1 MKSDLDSLMQAH
13 NLDAILVIGPG
24 QHNPPMVYLT
34 GGGHLTHADLV
45 KKRGEPPVLFC
56 GSMEREEGARTGL
69 ATRNIDDYR
78 IEELLKQYNGDQVQ
92 ALSARYQQMF
102 ADLGL
107 TTGRVALYGKADA
120 GQAFGLFSALQQAL
134 PEIELVGEMGDS
146 MLLNAMQTKD
156 SQEIER
162 IRGIGKIA
170 TEVIGKT
177 ADFITSQA
185 VKDDVLIHKDGTPLT
200 IGQVKSRIDL
210 WLAERGA
217 ENPEGTIFAQGHD
230 AGVPH
235 STGNANDPLRFG
247 QTIVFDF
254 YPCEAQGGYYY
265 DITRTWCLGYA
276 TDEALALY
284 EDVLYVYRQVHSQL
298 RLNAPCRDYQA
309 LTCELF
315 EARGHPTPRSHPLTT
330 NGYVHSL
337 GHGVGL
343 HIHELPF
350 FRLNGPEQMRLA
362 PGVVITV
369 EPGLYYPEKNLG
381 VRLED
386 TLWVRPDGV
395 FEVLADYPQDL
406 VLPMKG

>member
-1 MKSDLDSLMQAH
+1 MKSDLDSLMQAN

-24 QHNPPMVYLT
+24 THNPPMVYLT
-34 GGGHLTHADLV
+34 GGGHLTHADLI
-45 KKRGEPPVLFC
+45 KKRGEPPVLFYA
-56 GSMEREEGARTGL
+56 SMEREEAARTGL
-69 ATRNIDDYR
+69 ATRNLDDYR
-78 IEELLKQYNGDQVQ
+78 IEELLKQFEGNQVK
-92 ALSARYQQMF
+92 AICARYKQMF
-102 ADLGL
+102 ADVGL
-107 TTGRVALYGKADA
+107 ESGRVAIYGATDA
-120 GQAFGLFSALQQAL
+120 GRAFSIFSALKEAL
-134 PEIELVGEMGDS
+134 PGIELVGETGDS

-156 SQEIER
+156 QKEIER
-162 IRGIGKIA
+162 IRGIGKTA
-170 TEVIGKT
+170 TEIIGKT
-177 ADFITSQA
+177 ADFITSHA
-185 VKDDVLIHKDGTPLT
+185 VKNEVLIQKDGTPLT

-210 WLAERGA
+210 WVAEHGA
-217 ENPEGTIFAQGHD
+217 ENPEGTIFAMGHD

-235 STGNANDPLRFG
+235 STGNAKEALRLG

-276 TDEALALY
+276 TDAALALY
-284 EDVLYVYRQVHSQL
+284 EDVLSVYRQVRSQL

-315 EARGHPTPRSHPLTT
+315 EKLGHPTPRSHPQTT
-330 NGYVHSL
+330 DGYVHSL

-343 HIHELPF
+343 YIHELPF
-350 FRLNGPEQMRLA
+350 FRLNGPEQMVLA
-362 PGVVITV
+362 PGVVITI
-369 EPGLYYPEKNLG
+369 EPGLYYPERNLG

-395 FEVLADYPQDL
+395 FETLADYPQDL

>member
-34 GGGHLTHADLV
+34 GGGHLTRADLI

-56 GSMEREEGARTGL
+56 ASMEREEGARTGL
-69 ATRNIDDYR
+69 ATRNIDDYHF
-78 IEELLKQYNGDQVQ
+78 EELLKQNDGDQLL

-107 TTGRVALYGKADA
+107 SSGRVAIYGNVDA
-120 GQAFGLFSALQQAL
+120 GQAFGVLSALQKAL

-156 SQEIER
+156 EQEIER

-170 TEVIGKT
+170 TQIIGNT
-177 ADFITSQA
+177 ADFITSHV
-185 VKDDVLIHKDGTPLT
+185 VKDELLVHQDGTPLT

-210 WLAERGA
+210 LVAEHGA
-217 ENPEGTIFAQGHD
+217 ENPEGTIFAMGHD

-235 STGNANDPLRFG
+235 STGNASDALRLG

-284 EDVLYVYRQVHSQL
+284 EDVLYVYRQVYSQL
-298 RLNAPCRDYQA
+298 RLNASCRDYQA

-315 EARGHPTPRSHPLTT
+315 ESRGHPTQRSHPQTI

-343 HIHELPF
+343 YIHELPF

-362 PGVVITV
+362 PGVVITI
-369 EPGLYYPEKNLG
+369 EPGLYYPDKNLG

-386 TLWVRPDGV
+386 TLWVRPDGI

>member
-1 MKSDLDSLMQAH
+1 MKSDLDTLMQSH

-56 GSMEREEGARTGL
+56 ASMEREEGARTGL
-69 ATRNIDDYR
+69 TTRNIDDYR

-92 ALSARYQQMF
+92 ALCARYQQMF

-107 TTGRVALYGKADA
+107 ASGRVAIYGNIDA
-120 GQAFGLFSALQQAL
+120 GRAFGVFSALQRAL
-134 PEIELVGEMGDS
+134 PGIELVGETGDS

-156 SQEIER
+156 EQEIER

-170 TEVIGKT
+170 TKIIGNT
-177 ADFITSQA
+177 ADFITSHA
-185 VKDDVLIHKDGTPLT
+185 VKDELLVHKDGTPLT

-210 WLAERGA
+210 WVAEYGA
-217 ENPEGTIFAQGHD
+217 ENPEGTIFAMGHD

-235 STGNANDPLRFG
+235 STGNASDPLRFG

-284 EDVLYVYRQVHSQL
+284 EDVLYVYRQVRSQL
-298 RLNAPCRDYQA
+298 RLNAACRDYQA
-309 LTCELF
+309 LTCDLF

-330 NGYVHSL
+330 DGYVHSL

-343 HIHELPF
+343 YIHELPF

-406 VLPMKG
+406 VLPMKS

>member
-69 ATRNIDDYR
+69 ATRNVDDYR

-107 TTGRVALYGKADA
+107 TSGRVALYGKADA

-156 SQEIER
+156 AQEIER

-200 IGQVKSRIDL
+200 IGQVKSQIDL
-210 WLAERGA
+210 WLVERGA

>member
-1 MKSDLDSLMQAH
+1 MKSDLDTLMQSH
-13 NLDAILVIGPG
+13 NLDAILVIGSG

-56 GSMEREEGARTGL
+56 ASMEREEGARTGL
-69 ATRNIDDYR
+69 TTRNIDDYR

-92 ALSARYQQMF
+92 ALCARYQQMF

-107 TTGRVALYGKADA
+107 ASGRVAIYGNIDA
-120 GQAFGLFSALQQAL
+120 GRAFGVFSALQRAL
-134 PEIELVGEMGDS
+134 PGIELVGETGDS

-156 SQEIER
+156 EQEIER

-170 TEVIGKT
+170 TKIIGNT
-177 ADFITSQA
+177 ADFITSHA
-185 VKDDVLIHKDGTPLT
+185 VKDELLVHKDGTPLT

-210 WLAERGA
+210 WVAEYGA
-217 ENPEGTIFAQGHD
+217 ENPEGTIFAMGHD

-235 STGNANDPLRFG
+235 STGNASDPLRFG

-284 EDVLYVYRQVHSQL
+284 EDVLYVYRQVRSQL
-298 RLNAPCRDYQA
+298 RLNAACRDYQA

-330 NGYVHSL
+330 DGYVHSL

-343 HIHELPF
+343 YIHVLPF

-406 VLPMKG
+406 VLPMKS

>member
-1 MKSDLDSLMQAH
+1 MH
-13 NLDAILVIGPG
+13 
-24 QHNPPMVYLT
+24 
-34 GGGHLTHADLV
+34 
-45 KKRGEPPVLFC
+45 
-56 GSMEREEGARTGL
+56 
-69 ATRNIDDYR
+69 
-78 IEELLKQYNGDQVQ
+78 
-92 ALSARYQQMF
+92 
-102 ADLGL
+102 
-107 TTGRVALYGKADA
+107 
-120 GQAFGLFSALQQAL
+120 
-134 PEIELVGEMGDS
+134 
-146 MLLNAMQTKD
+146 TKD
-156 SQEIER
+156 EQEIER

-170 TEVIGKT
+170 TQIIGNT
-177 ADFITSQA
+177 ADFITSHV
-185 VKDDVLIHKDGTPLT
+185 VKDELLVHQDGTPLT

-210 WLAERGA
+210 LVAEHGA
-217 ENPEGTIFAQGHD
+217 ENPEGTIFAMGHD

-235 STGNANDPLRFG
+235 STGNASDALRLG

-284 EDVLYVYRQVHSQL
+284 EDVLYVYRQVYSQL

-315 EARGHPTPRSHPLTT
+315 ESRGHPTQRSHPQTI

-343 HIHELPF
+343 YIHELPF

-362 PGVVITV
+362 PGVVITI
-369 EPGLYYPEKNLG
+369 EPGLYYPDKNLG

-386 TLWVRPDGV
+386 TLWVRPDGI

>member
-1 MKSDLDSLMQAH
+1 MKSDLDDLMQAS
-13 NLDAILVIGPG
+13 NLDAILVTGPG

-34 GGGHLTHADLV
+34 GGGHLTRADLI

-56 GSMEREEGARTGL
+56 AAMEREEGARTGL
-69 ATRNIDDYR
+69 AIRNIAEYGLND
-78 IEELLKQYNGDQVQ
+78 LLKQFGGDMVL
-92 ALSARYQQMF
+92 ALSAVYQKMF
-102 ADLGL
+102 ADMGL
-107 TTGRVALYGKADA
+107 TSGRVAMYGNLDA
-120 GQAFGLFSALQQAL
+120 GQAYGVFSALQKAL
-134 PEIELVGEMGDS
+134 PGIELVGESGDS
-146 MLLNAMQTKD
+146 LMLTAMQTKD
-156 SQEIER
+156 ENEIER

-170 TEVIGKT
+170 TKIIGNT
-177 ADFITSQA
+177 ADFITSHA
-185 VKDDVLIHKDGTPLT
+185 VRDEVLVNQDGTPLT

-210 WLAERGA
+210 WVAENGA
-217 ENPEGTIFAQGHD
+217 ENPEGTIFAIGHD

-235 STGNANDPLRFG
+235 STGTIGDPLRLG

-284 EDVLYVYRQVHSQL
+284 EDVKYVYDQVRGQL

-315 EARGHPTPRSHPLTT
+315 ESRGHPTVRLNPLTT
-330 NGYVHSL
+330 DGYVHSL

-343 HIHELPF
+343 YIHEMPF
-350 FRLNGPEQMRLA
+350 FRLNGPEQVRLA
-362 PGVVITV
+362 PGVVVTL
-369 EPGLYYPEKNLG
+369 EPGLYYPDRDLG
-381 VRLED
+381 MRLED
-386 TLWVRPDGV
+386 TYWARPDGV

-406 VLPMKG
+406 VLAMKG